1 MPRRRSRLSRALDL
15 KPKAFFIFER
25 LSRLSPRMPYYLGF
39 FPDIR
44 PYDRT
49 QFVHL
54 LKDRT
59 RESAV
64 LKEPYREMVAPLSLY
79 DRDVRIDSFF
89 EKDEFK
95 IREIAGVYG
104 EVIVPGHTL
113 TPVDPERLVQ
123 MELDDAR
130 HAVWHFAFPAPFW
143 LKRRPI
149 ADLAMIVPPYR
160 NYCHLLLD
168 VMVPL
173 ADALRLG
180 GAEGRSLSILTK
192 ASRPP
197 MIEAFARGI
206 AQLGYPVELI
216 DMKPFEHA
224 RLKEL
229 LIGFSRCRNIERSW
243 PVKDA
248 LPLLRQIFD
257 AAYGPPTM
265 ALGPRLYMT
274 RGKSRL
280 RALVNEDEL
289 IDGLR
294 QRGFHVFEAKWSNHA
309 EQVARFSAASVVVG
323 VHGAGLANMVW
334 MRPGAHLLEIVPS
347 TRRKTTYLNIA
358 AELDLGYDYVLGSD
372 EGPRESFTVDCKA
385 FFAKLDPMLDAADR
399 DLGPGH

>member
-15 KPKAFFIFER
+15 KPKAFALFQG
-25 LSRLSPRMPYYLGF
+25 LSRLSPRMPYHLGF
-39 FPDIR
+39 FPDVR
-44 PYDRT
+44 PYDRA
-49 QFVHL
+49 QFVRL

-64 LKEPYREMVAPLSLY
+64 LEPPYQDMVAPLSLY
-79 DRDVRIDSFF
+79 DRDVHIDSFF
-89 EKDEFK
+89 EKDEFR

-113 TPVDPERLVQ
+113 TPVDPKRLVQ
-123 MELDDAR
+123 MEFDDSR
-130 HAVWHFAFPAPFW
+130 LAVWHFAFPAPFW
-143 LKRRPI
+143 LKRREI
-149 ADLAMIVPPYR
+149 ADLAMVVPPYR

-197 MIEAFARGI
+197 MVEAFARGI

-216 DMKPFEHA
+216 DLKPFEHA
-224 RLKEL
+224 HAREL
-229 LIGFSRCRNIERSW
+229 LVGFSRCRNIERSW
-243 PVKDA
+243 PVKEA
-248 LPLLRQIFD
+248 LPLLRSIFE
-257 AAYGPPTM
+257 AAYGPP
-265 ALGPRLYMT
+265 AVAPGPRLYMT

-280 RALVNEDEL
+280 RALSNEDEL
-289 IDGLR
+289 IAGLKE
-294 QRGFHVFEAKWSNHA
+294 RGFHIFEAKWSNHA
-309 EQVARFSAASVVVG
+309 EQVARFSAASVAVG

-334 MRPGAHLLEIVPS
+334 MHPGARLVEIVPS

-358 AELDLGYDYVLGSD
+358 AELGLGYDYFLGSD
-372 EGPRESFTVDCKA
+372 EGRLEAFTIDCAA
-385 FFAKLDPMLDAADR
+385 FFAKLDPLLGDDA
-399 DLGPGH
+399 